1 MHEKAVHHLF
11 YAPGFIFNT
20 TTLISTSKKVVHLR
34 LYQYHCTYNILKGVA
49 LLHKMRNIGAYLCV
63 FVLLVQHAFAQQLVV
78 QDDPIAAAL
87 DSLAT
92 KKILD
97 KVYAKPSV
105 QKNKYNFAPDSVPHY
120 EDFVYENRLAKL
132 DAASPFDLQFNAT
145 VKPYIE
151 LYAIKKRNLM
161 SKILGSSQLYYP
173 MFEQIFD
180 KYNIPLELKNLAVI
194 ESALSPLARSRA
206 GASGLWQFMYPTGK
220 LYGLNVTSYIDER
233 SDPYKATIAA
243 AEYLQDL
250 YKMFN
255 DWQMVLA
262 AYNAGPGT
270 INRAIRRSGGKKT
283 YWEIR
288 PFLPLETQAYVP
300 AFIAANY
307 VMNYYPEHN
316 IYPDIPRKTYF
327 ELDTVIIKEPL
338 SFTQLAS
345 VLEVSVEEIQYFNPI
360 YKKQIIPAGGN
371 VLTMPKSVIGKFVTN
386 EEEIYAMLRKQS
398 EEQKML
404 GQTQVKEVQFT
415 YVVKPGD
422 RLSTI
427 ARKYGVTISD
437 ITTWNLVGKKG
448 LKPGRKLVLYK
459 TEKPIATKDSTVGKK
474 TDANTAQNVSQQA
487 DRKQLAENT
496 GTSSTDA
503 KETLY
508 TVKPGDYFYK
518 IAREHN
524 ISVDDLL
531 QINGLTRDSKISI
544 GQKLKLSK

>member
-1 MHEKAVHHLF
+1 M
-11 YAPGFIFNT
+11 
-20 TTLISTSKKVVHLR
+20 ISIKKKVVYLGI
-34 LYQYHCTYNILKGVA
+34 YQYHCMYNIFKELA
-49 LLHKMRNIGAYLCV
+49 LLSKMKNFFPYLIILM
-63 FVLLVQHAFAQQLVV
+63 LLTQLGFAQQLMLR
-78 QDDPIAAAL
+78 DDPIASAL

-92 KKILD
+92 QKFLD
-97 KVYAKPSV
+97 KLYAKPSAK
-105 QKNKYNFAPDSVPHY
+105 KNKYNYAPDSIPHF

-132 DAASPFDLQFNAT
+132 DAASPFDLQYNAT

-151 LYAIKKRNLM
+151 LYAIRKRVLM
-161 SKILGSSQLYYP
+161 TKILGLSQLYYP
-173 MFEQIFD
+173 MFEQVFD

-194 ESALSPLARSRA
+194 ESALSPVARSRA
-206 GASGLWQFMYPTGK
+206 GAAGLWQFMYPTGK

-233 SDPYKATIAA
+233 ADPYKATIAA

-316 IYPDIPRKTYF
+316 IYPDVPRKTYF

-338 SFTQLAS
+338 SFAQLAQ
-345 VLEVSVEEIQYFNPI
+345 VLDVTIEEIQYFNPI

-371 VLTMPKSVIGKFVTN
+371 ILTMPKSVVGKFVTN

-398 EEQKML
+398 EEQKL
-404 GQTQVKEVQFT
+404 LVQTQVKEVQIS
-415 YVVKPGD
+415 YIVKLGD
-422 RLSTI
+422 HLSTI
-427 ARKYGVTISD
+427 ARKYGVTVGD

-448 LKPGRKLVLYK
+448 LKPGRKLIIYK
-459 TEKPIATKDSTVGKK
+459 IEKPIAPKDTTTANKK
-474 TDANTAQNVSQQA
+474 TETNLAETNNQQA
-487 DRKQLAENT
+487 DKKLVAENVNT
-496 GTSSTDA
+496 GNKEA
-503 KETLY
+503 KENTY
-508 TVKPGDYFYK
+508 TVKQGDYFYK
-518 IAREHN
+518 ISREHG
-524 ISVDDLL
+524 ITVDELL
-531 QINGLTRDSKISI
+531 QLNGLTRESKISA
-544 GQKLKLSK
+544 GQVLKLRK

>member
-1 MHEKAVHHLF
+1 MK
-11 YAPGFIFNT
+11 
-20 TTLISTSKKVVHLR
+20 
-34 LYQYHCTYNILKGVA
+34 KGV
-49 LLHKMRNIGAYLCV
+49 LSILIFLTMLSGSM
-63 FVLLVQHAFAQQLVV
+63 AQQFVA

-92 KKILD
+92 KKVLD
-97 KVYAKPSV
+97 KLYAKPLSS
-105 QKNKYNFAPDSVPHY
+105 KNKFGYAPDSIPRFD
-120 EDFVYENRLAKL
+120 DFVYENRLAKL

-151 LYAIKKRNLM
+151 MYIKRRTLM
-161 SKILGSSQLYYP
+161 SRILGLSQLYYP
-173 MFEQIFD
+173 MFEEIFD

-194 ESALSPLARSRA
+194 ESALNPVARSRA
-206 GASGLWQFMYPTGK
+206 GAAGLWQFMYPTGK
-220 LYGLNVTSYIDER
+220 LYGLNVTSYIDDR
-233 SDPYKATIAA
+233 ADPYKATIAA
-243 AEYLQDL
+243 AEYLQFL

-288 PFLPLETQAYVP
+288 PYLPIETQAYVP

-316 IYPDIPRKTYF
+316 IYPDVPRKTYF

-338 SFTQLAS
+338 SFQQLAG
-345 VLEVSVEEIQYFNPI
+345 VLDVAVEEIQYFNPI

-371 VLTMPKSVIGKFVTN
+371 VLTMPKSIIGKFVTN

-404 GQTQVKEVQFT
+404 VQTQVKEIQISHT
-415 YVVKPGD
+415 VKAGE

-427 ARKYGVTISD
+427 ARKYGVSVSD

-448 LKPGRKLVLYK
+448 LRPGRKLVIYK
-459 TEKPIATKDSTVGKK
+459 AEKPIVPPKDTAKK
-474 TDANTAQNVSQQA
+474 AEPNLADKGFQA
-487 DRKQLAENT
+487 DKKLVAETTTTSPETT
-496 GTSSTDA
+496 GV
-503 KETLY
+503 KEDVY
-508 TVKPGDYFYK
+508 TVKQGDYFYK

-524 ISVDDLL
+524 ISVDELL
-531 QINGLTRDSKISI
+531 QINGLNRNSTLSA
-544 GQKLKLSK
+544 GQKLKLTK

>member
-1 MHEKAVHHLF
+1 MKSCLLSIL
-11 YAPGFIFNT
+11 IFLT
-20 TTLISTSKKVVHLR
+20 MLSGS
-34 LYQYHCTYNILKGVA
+34 
-49 LLHKMRNIGAYLCV
+49 M
-63 FVLLVQHAFAQQLVV
+63 AQQFVA
-78 QDDPIAAAL
+78 QDDPIAAAH

-92 KKILD
+92 KKVLD
-97 KVYAKPSV
+97 KLYAKPVSL
-105 QKNKYNFAPDSVPHY
+105 KNKFGYAPDSIPHFD
-120 EDFVYENRLAKL
+120 DFVYENRLAKL

-151 LYAIKKRNLM
+151 MYIKRRVLLSRM
-161 SKILGSSQLYYP
+161 LGLSQLYYP
-173 MFEQIFD
+173 MFEEIFD

-194 ESALSPLARSRA
+194 ESALNPVARSRA
-206 GASGLWQFMYPTGK
+206 GAMGLWQFMYPTGK

-233 SDPYKATIAA
+233 ADPYKATIAA
-243 AEYLQDL
+243 AEYLQFL

-255 DWQMVLA
+255 DWHMVLA
-262 AYNAGPGT
+262 AYKAGPGT

-288 PFLPLETQAYVP
+288 PYLPIETQAYVP

-307 VMNYYPEHN
+307 AMNYYPEHN
-316 IYPDIPRKTYF
+316 IYPDVPRKTYF

-338 SFTQLAS
+338 SFQQLAG
-345 VLEVSVEEIQYFNPI
+345 VLDVTTEEIQYFNPI
-360 YKKQIIPAGGN
+360 YKKQVIPAGGN

-404 GQTQVKEVQFT
+404 VQTQVKEIQIYHT
-415 YVVKPGD
+415 VKSGE

-427 ARKYGVTISD
+427 AHKYGVTIGD

-448 LKPGRKLVLYK
+448 LRPGRKLVIYK
-459 TEKPIATKDSTVGKK
+459 AEKPIAPKDTAKK
-474 TDANTAQNVSQQA
+474 TDPNLADKNAQGDKKLV
-487 DRKQLAENT
+487 AETTTTNAETT
-496 GTSSTDA
+496 GV
-503 KETLY
+503 KEDTY
-508 TVKPGDYFYK
+508 IVKPGDYFYK

-531 QINGLTRDSKISI
+531 QINGLTRKSAISA
-544 GQKLKLSK
+544 GQKLKLTK

>member
-1 MHEKAVHHLF
+1 MRSGII
-11 YAPGFIFNT
+11 Y
-20 TTLISTSKKVVHLR
+20 LI
-34 LYQYHCTYNILKGVA
+34 A
-49 LLHKMRNIGAYLCV
+49 
-63 FVLLVQHAFAQQLVV
+63 FVLLVQLGFAQQTMK
-78 QDDPIAAAL
+78 DDPIAAAL

-92 KKILD
+92 HKILD
-97 KVYAKPSV
+97 KLYAKPSA
-105 QKNKYNFAPDSVPHY
+105 QKNKYNYAADSVPRF

-161 SKILGSSQLYYP
+161 CKILGSSQLYYP

-194 ESALSPLARSRA
+194 ESALSPVARSRA
-206 GASGLWQFMYPTGK
+206 GATGLWQFMYPTGK

-233 SDPYKATIAA
+233 SDPYKATVAA

-307 VMNYYPEHN
+307 VMNYYLEHN
-316 IYPDIPRKTYF
+316 IYPDVPRKNYF

-338 SFTQLAS
+338 SFSQLAN

-371 VLTMPKSVIGKFVTN
+371 VLTMPKNVIGKFVTN
-386 EEEIYAMLRKQS
+386 EEDIYAMLHKQS
-398 EEQKML
+398 EEQKTL
-404 GQTQVKEVQFT
+404 AQTQVKEVQIT

-422 RLSTI
+422 RLSTV
-427 ARKYGVTISD
+427 ARKYGVTVSD

-459 TEKPIATKDSTVGKK
+459 TEKKPIAPKDSALVNKK
-474 TDANTAQNVSQQA
+474 NETTPNQQTS
-487 DRKQLAENT
+487 DKKRLAENT
-496 GTSSTDA
+496 TNTNTSNASI
-503 KETLY
+503 ETTY
-508 TVKPGDYFYK
+508 TVKQGDYFYK

-524 ISVDDLL
+524 ITVDDLL
-531 QINGLTRDSKISI
+531 QLNGLNRNSKISA
-544 GQKLKLSK
+544 GQILKLSK

>member
-1 MHEKAVHHLF
+1 MKNRLL
-11 YAPGFIFNT
+11 YILIFVT
-20 TTLISTSKKVVHLR
+20 MLSGS
-34 LYQYHCTYNILKGVA
+34 
-49 LLHKMRNIGAYLCV
+49 M
-63 FVLLVQHAFAQQLVV
+63 AQQFVA

-97 KVYAKPSV
+97 KLYAKPLSL
-105 QKNKYNFAPDSVPHY
+105 KNKFGYAPDSIPHFD
-120 EDFVYENRLAKL
+120 DFVYENRLAKL

-145 VKPYIE
+145 VKPYIDM
-151 LYAIKKRNLM
+151 YIKRRVLM
-161 SKILGSSQLYYP
+161 SRILGLSQLYYP
-173 MFEQIFD
+173 MFEEIFD

-194 ESALSPLARSRA
+194 ESALNPVARSRA
-206 GASGLWQFMYPTGK
+206 GAMGLWQFMYPTGK

-233 SDPYKATIAA
+233 ADPYKATVAA
-243 AEYLQDL
+243 AEYLQFL

-288 PFLPLETQAYVP
+288 PYLPIETQAYVP

-316 IYPDIPRKTYF
+316 IYPDVPRKTYF

-338 SFTQLAS
+338 SFDQLAG
-345 VLEVSVEEIQYFNPI
+345 VLDVTTEEIQYFNPI
-360 YKKQIIPAGGN
+360 YKKQVIPAGGN
-371 VLTMPKSVIGKFVTN
+371 ILTMPKNVIGKFVTN

-398 EEQKML
+398 EEQKAL
-404 GQTQVKEVQFT
+404 AQTQVKEVQIT
-415 YVVKPGD
+415 HTVKAGE

-427 ARKYGVTISD
+427 ARKYGVTVGD

-448 LKPGRKLVLYK
+448 LRPGRKLVIYK
-459 TEKPIATKDSTVGKK
+459 VEKPVVPKDSTTAKK
-474 TDANTAQNVSQQA
+474 PETNLADKNATADKKLVAETNV
-487 DRKQLAENT
+487 
-496 GTSSTDA
+496 A
-503 KETLY
+503 KTETTAVKEEIY

-531 QINGLTRDSKISI
+531 QINGLNRKSTLSA
-544 GQKLKLSK
+544 GQKLKLTK

>member
-1 MHEKAVHHLF
+1 MLSGSV
-11 YAPGFIFNT
+11 
-20 TTLISTSKKVVHLR
+20 
-34 LYQYHCTYNILKGVA
+34 
-49 LLHKMRNIGAYLCV
+49 
-63 FVLLVQHAFAQQLVV
+63 AQQFVA

-92 KKILD
+92 KKVLD
-97 KVYAKPSV
+97 KLYAKPVSL
-105 QKNKYNFAPDSVPHY
+105 KNKFGYAPDSIPHFD
-120 EDFVYENRLAKL
+120 DFIYENRLAKL

-151 LYAIKKRNLM
+151 MYIKRRVLM
-161 SKILGSSQLYYP
+161 SRILGLSQLYYP
-173 MFEQIFD
+173 MFEEIFD

-194 ESALSPLARSRA
+194 ESALNPVARSRA
-206 GASGLWQFMYPTGK
+206 GAMGLWQFMYPTGK

-233 SDPYKATIAA
+233 ADPYKATIAA
-243 AEYLQDL
+243 AEYLQFL

-288 PFLPLETQAYVP
+288 PYLPIETQAYVP

-307 VMNYYPEHN
+307 AMNYYPEHN
-316 IYPDIPRKTYF
+316 IYPDVPRKTYF

-338 SFTQLAS
+338 SFQQLAG
-345 VLEVSVEEIQYFNPI
+345 VLDVTTEEIQYFNPI
-360 YKKQIIPAGGN
+360 YKKQVIPAGGN

-386 EEEIYAMLRKQS
+386 EEEIYAMLRKQN
-398 EEQKML
+398 EEQKTL
-404 GQTQVKEVQFT
+404 VQTQIKEIQILHTVKTGE
-415 YVVKPGD
+415 

-427 ARKYGVTISD
+427 AHKYGVTVGD

-448 LKPGRKLVLYK
+448 LRPGRKLVIYK
-459 TEKPIATKDSTVGKK
+459 AEKPIAPKDTAKK
-474 TDANTAQNVSQQA
+474 TEPNLVDKNVQGDKKLVAETNTS
-487 DRKQLAENT
+487 KPET
-496 GTSSTDA
+496 TSV
-503 KETLY
+503 KEEVY
-508 TVKPGDYFYK
+508 IVKPGDYFYK

-531 QINGLTRDSKISI
+531 QMNGLTRKSAISA
-544 GQKLKLSK
+544 GQKLKLTK

>member
-1 MHEKAVHHLF
+1 MICSA
-11 YAPGFIFNT
+11 G
-20 TTLISTSKKVVHLR
+20 
-34 LYQYHCTYNILKGVA
+34 
-49 LLHKMRNIGAYLCV
+49 
-63 FVLLVQHAFAQQLVV
+63 FAQQSIM

-92 KKILD
+92 KKVLD
-97 KVYAKPSV
+97 KLYAKPLSL
-105 QKNKYNFAPDSVPHY
+105 KNKFGYAPDSIPRC

-151 LYAIKKRNLM
+151 MYAMKRRTLLAR
-161 SKILGSSQLYYP
+161 ILGLSQLYYP
-173 MFEQIFD
+173 MFEEIFD

-194 ESALSPLARSRA
+194 ESALNPTARSRA
-206 GASGLWQFMYPTGK
+206 GAMGLWQFMYPTGK

-233 SDPYKATIAA
+233 ADPYKATIAA
-243 AEYLQDL
+243 AEYLQFL

-288 PFLPLETQAYVP
+288 PYLPLETQAYVP

-316 IYPDIPRKTYF
+316 IYPDVPRKTYF
-327 ELDTVIIKEPL
+327 ELDTVVIKEPL
-338 SFTQLAS
+338 SFQQLAGI
-345 VLEVSVEEIQYFNPI
+345 LDVSIEEIQYFNPI

-371 VLTMPKSVIGKFVTN
+371 ILTMPKSVIGKFVTN
-386 EEEIYAMLRKQS
+386 EEEIYTMLRKQS

-404 GQTQVKEVQFT
+404 LQTQVKEIQISH
-415 YVVKPGD
+415 VVKPGE
-422 RLSTI
+422 RISTI
-427 ARKYGVTISD
+427 ARKYGVTVSD

-448 LKPGRKLVLYK
+448 LRPGRRLVIYK
-459 TEKPIATKDSTVGKK
+459 SEKPITPKDTAAAAKKPETNLSDKNMSGDKKLVAETTAVST
-474 TDANTAQNVSQQA
+474 D
-487 DRKQLAENT
+487 NT
-496 GTSSTDA
+496 GI
-503 KETLY
+503 KEDTY
-508 TVKPGDYFYK
+508 IVKQGDYFYK

-524 ISVDDLL
+524 ISVDNLL
-531 QINGLTRDSKISI
+531 QLNGLTKNSKLSA
-544 GQKLKLSK
+544 GQKLKLK

>member
-1 MHEKAVHHLF
+1 MR
-11 YAPGFIFNT
+11 GFI
-20 TTLISTSKKVVHLR
+20 I
-34 LYQYHCTYNILKGVA
+34 
-49 LLHKMRNIGAYLCV
+49 YLFA
-63 FVLLVQHAFAQQLVV
+63 FVLLDRLSFAQQTMH
-78 QDDPIAAAL
+78 DDPIAAAL
-87 DSLAT
+87 DSLST
-92 KKILD
+92 QKILD
-97 KVYAKPSV
+97 KLYAKPSA
-105 QKNKYNFAPDSVPHY
+105 QKNKYNYAPDSIPRF

-132 DAASPFDLQFNAT
+132 DAASPFDLQFNQT

-151 LYAIKKRNLM
+151 LYAIKKRGLM
-161 SKILGSSQLYYP
+161 CKILGSSQLYYP

-194 ESALSPLARSRA
+194 ESALSPIARSRA

-233 SDPYKATIAA
+233 SDPYKATVAA
-243 AEYLQDL
+243 AEYLKDL

-316 IYPDIPRKTYF
+316 IYPDVPRKSYF

-338 SFTQLAS
+338 SFTQLAG
-345 VLEVSVEEIQYFNPI
+345 VLDVTVEEIQFFNPV

-371 VLTMPKSVIGKFVTN
+371 VLTMPKNVIGKFVTN

-398 EEQKML
+398 EEQKTL
-404 GQTQVKEVQFT
+404 ALTQVKEVQIT
-415 YVVKPGD
+415 YIVKPGD
-422 RLSTI
+422 RLSTV
-427 ARKYGVTISD
+427 ARKYGVTVSD

-448 LKPGRKLVLYK
+448 LRPGRKLVIYK
-459 TEKPIATKDSTVGKK
+459 TEKPIVPKDSALANKK
-474 TDANTAQNVSQQA
+474 NEAAPTQQTA
-487 DRKQLAENT
+487 DKKQLAESTNT
-496 GTSSTDA
+496 NGNSSASATN
-503 KETLY
+503 ETTY

-524 ISVDDLL
+524 MSVDDLL
-531 QINGLTRDSKISI
+531 QLNGLNRNSKISA
-544 GQKLKLSK
+544 GQVLKLSK

>member
-1 MHEKAVHHLF
+1 MKNCLLSIL
-11 YAPGFIFNT
+11 IF
-20 TTLISTSKKVVHLR
+20 LSMLS
-34 LYQYHCTYNILKGVA
+34 GS
-49 LLHKMRNIGAYLCV
+49 M
-63 FVLLVQHAFAQQLVV
+63 AQQFVA

-92 KKILD
+92 KKVLD
-97 KVYAKPSV
+97 KLYAKPVSL
-105 QKNKYNFAPDSVPHY
+105 KNKFGYAPDSIPHFD
-120 EDFVYENRLAKL
+120 DFVYENRLAKL

-151 LYAIKKRNLM
+151 MYLRRRVLLSRM
-161 SKILGSSQLYYP
+161 LGLSQLYYP
-173 MFEQIFD
+173 MFEEIFD

-194 ESALSPLARSRA
+194 ESALNPVARSRA
-206 GASGLWQFMYPTGK
+206 GAMGLWQFMYPTGK

-233 SDPYKATIAA
+233 ADPYKATIAA
-243 AEYLQDL
+243 AEYLQFL

-288 PFLPLETQAYVP
+288 PYLPIETQAYVP

-307 VMNYYPEHN
+307 AMNYYPEHN
-316 IYPDIPRKTYF
+316 IYPDVPRKTYF

-338 SFTQLAS
+338 SFQQLAG
-345 VLEVSVEEIQYFNPI
+345 VLDVTTEEIQYFNPI
-360 YKKQIIPAGGN
+360 YKKQVIPAGGN

-386 EEEIYAMLRKQS
+386 EEEIYAMLRKQN
-398 EEQKML
+398 EEQKTL
-404 GQTQVKEVQFT
+404 VQTQIKEIQILHTVKTGE
-415 YVVKPGD
+415 

-427 ARKYGVTISD
+427 AHKYGVTVGD

-448 LKPGRKLVLYK
+448 LRPGRKLVIYK
-459 TEKPIATKDSTVGKK
+459 AEKPIAPKDTAKK
-474 TDANTAQNVSQQA
+474 TDPSLADKNAQGDKKLV
-487 DRKQLAENT
+487 AETTTTNAETT
-496 GTSSTDA
+496 GV
-503 KETLY
+503 KEDTY
-508 TVKPGDYFYK
+508 IVKPGDYFYK

-531 QINGLTRDSKISI
+531 QMNGLTRKSAISA
-544 GQKLKLSK
+544 GQKLKLTK

>member
-1 MHEKAVHHLF
+1 MKNCLLSIL
-11 YAPGFIFNT
+11 IF
-20 TTLISTSKKVVHLR
+20 LSMLSGSV
-34 LYQYHCTYNILKGVA
+34 
-49 LLHKMRNIGAYLCV
+49 
-63 FVLLVQHAFAQQLVV
+63 AQQFVA

-92 KKILD
+92 KKVLD
-97 KVYAKPSV
+97 KLYAKPVSL
-105 QKNKYNFAPDSVPHY
+105 KNKFGYAPDSIPHFD
-120 EDFVYENRLAKL
+120 DFIYENRLAKL

-151 LYAIKKRNLM
+151 MYIKRRVLM
-161 SKILGSSQLYYP
+161 SRILGLSQLYYP
-173 MFEQIFD
+173 MFEEIFD

-194 ESALSPLARSRA
+194 ESALNPVARSRA
-206 GASGLWQFMYPTGK
+206 GAMGLWQFMYPTGK

-233 SDPYKATIAA
+233 ADPYKATIAA
-243 AEYLQDL
+243 AEYLQFL

-288 PFLPLETQAYVP
+288 PYLPIETQAYVP

-307 VMNYYPEHN
+307 AMNYYPEHN
-316 IYPDIPRKTYF
+316 IYPDVPRKTYF

-338 SFTQLAS
+338 SFQQLAG
-345 VLEVSVEEIQYFNPI
+345 VLDVTTEEIQYFNPI
-360 YKKQIIPAGGN
+360 YKKQVIPAGGN

-386 EEEIYAMLRKQS
+386 EEEIYAMLRKQN
-398 EEQKML
+398 EEQKTL
-404 GQTQVKEVQFT
+404 VQTQIKEIQILHTVKTGE
-415 YVVKPGD
+415 

-427 ARKYGVTISD
+427 AHKYGVTVGD

-448 LKPGRKLVLYK
+448 LRPGRKLVIYK
-459 TEKPIATKDSTVGKK
+459 AEKPIAPKDTAKK
-474 TDANTAQNVSQQA
+474 TEPNLVDKNVQGDKKLVAETNTS
-487 DRKQLAENT
+487 KPET
-496 GTSSTDA
+496 TSV
-503 KETLY
+503 KEEVY
-508 TVKPGDYFYK
+508 IVKPGDYFYK

-531 QINGLTRDSKISI
+531 QMNGLTRKSAISA
-544 GQKLKLSK
+544 GQKLKLTK

>member
-1 MHEKAVHHLF
+1 M
-11 YAPGFIFNT
+11 
-20 TTLISTSKKVVHLR
+20 
-34 LYQYHCTYNILKGVA
+34 
-49 LLHKMRNIGAYLCV
+49 
-63 FVLLVQHAFAQQLVV
+63 AQQFVA

-92 KKILD
+92 KKVLD
-97 KVYAKPSV
+97 KLYAKPVSL
-105 QKNKYNFAPDSVPHY
+105 KNKFGYAPDSIPHFD
-120 EDFVYENRLAKL
+120 DFVYENRLAKL

-151 LYAIKKRNLM
+151 MYIKRRVLM
-161 SKILGSSQLYYP
+161 SRILGLSQLYYP
-173 MFEQIFD
+173 MFEEIFD

-194 ESALSPLARSRA
+194 ESALNPVARSRA
-206 GASGLWQFMYPTGK
+206 GAAGLWQFMYPTGK
-220 LYGLNVTSYIDER
+220 LYGLNVTSYIDDR
-233 SDPYKATIAA
+233 ADPYKATIAA
-243 AEYLQDL
+243 AEYLQFL

-288 PFLPLETQAYVP
+288 PYLPIETQAYVP

-316 IYPDIPRKTYF
+316 IYPDVPRKTYF

-338 SFTQLAS
+338 SFQQLAG
-345 VLEVSVEEIQYFNPI
+345 VLDVATEEIQYFNPI

-371 VLTMPKSVIGKFVTN
+371 VLTMPKSIIGKFVTN

-404 GQTQVKEVQFT
+404 VQTQVKEIQISHT
-415 YVVKPGD
+415 VKAGE

-427 ARKYGVTISD
+427 ARKYGVSVSD

-448 LKPGRKLVLYK
+448 LRPGRRLVIYK
-459 TEKPIATKDSTVGKK
+459 AEKPIAPKDTTKKAEPNLVDRNVQGDKK
-474 TDANTAQNVSQQA
+474 LVAETTAT
-487 DRKQLAENT
+487 NT
-496 GTSSTDA
+496 GTTA
-503 KETLY
+503 VKEDIY
-508 TVKPGDYFYK
+508 TVKQGDYFYK

-524 ISVDDLL
+524 ISVDELL
-531 QINGLTRDSKISI
+531 QINGLTRNSTLSA
-544 GQKLKLSK
+544 GQKLKLIK

>member
-1 MHEKAVHHLF
+1 MKNCLLSIL
-11 YAPGFIFNT
+11 IF
-20 TTLISTSKKVVHLR
+20 LSMLSGSV
-34 LYQYHCTYNILKGVA
+34 
-49 LLHKMRNIGAYLCV
+49 
-63 FVLLVQHAFAQQLVV
+63 AQQFVA

-92 KKILD
+92 KKVLD
-97 KVYAKPSV
+97 KLYAKPVSL
-105 QKNKYNFAPDSVPHY
+105 KNKFGYAPDSIPHFD
-120 EDFVYENRLAKL
+120 DFVYENRLAKL

-151 LYAIKKRNLM
+151 MYLRRRVLLSRM
-161 SKILGSSQLYYP
+161 LGLSQLYYP
-173 MFEQIFD
+173 MFEEIFD

-194 ESALSPLARSRA
+194 ESALNPVARSRA
-206 GASGLWQFMYPTGK
+206 GAMGLWQFMYPTGK

-233 SDPYKATIAA
+233 ADPYKATIAA
-243 AEYLQDL
+243 AEYLQFL

-288 PFLPLETQAYVP
+288 PYLPIETQAYVP

-307 VMNYYPEHN
+307 AMNYYPEHN
-316 IYPDIPRKTYF
+316 IYPDVPRKTYF

-338 SFTQLAS
+338 SFQQLAG
-345 VLEVSVEEIQYFNPI
+345 VLDVTTEEIQYFNPI
-360 YKKQIIPAGGN
+360 YKKQVIPAGGN

-386 EEEIYAMLRKQS
+386 EEEIYAMLRKQN
-398 EEQKML
+398 EEQKTL
-404 GQTQVKEVQFT
+404 VQTQIKEIQILHTVKTGE
-415 YVVKPGD
+415 

-427 ARKYGVTISD
+427 AHKYGVTVGD

-448 LKPGRKLVLYK
+448 LRPGRKLVIYK
-459 TEKPIATKDSTVGKK
+459 AEKPIAPKDTAKK
-474 TDANTAQNVSQQA
+474 TEPNLVDKNVQGDKKLVAETNTS
-487 DRKQLAENT
+487 KPET
-496 GTSSTDA
+496 TSV
-503 KETLY
+503 KEEVY
-508 TVKPGDYFYK
+508 IVKPGDYFYK

-531 QINGLTRDSKISI
+531 QMNGLTRKSAISA
-544 GQKLKLSK
+544 GQKLKLTK

>member
-1 MHEKAVHHLF
+1 MRNYLL
-11 YAPGFIFNT
+11 YI
-20 TTLISTSKKVVHLR
+20 LISLTIFSS
-34 LYQYHCTYNILKGVA
+34 G
-49 LLHKMRNIGAYLCV
+49 
-63 FVLLVQHAFAQQLVV
+63 FAQQFTA

-92 KKILD
+92 KKVLD
-97 KVYAKPSV
+97 KLYGKPVSF
-105 QKNKYNFAPDSVPHY
+105 KNKFGYAPDSIPHC

-145 VKPYIE
+145 VKPYLE
-151 LYAIKKRNLM
+151 MYLRRRTLVSRM
-161 SKILGSSQLYYP
+161 LGLSQLYYP
-173 MFEQIFD
+173 MFEEIFD

-194 ESALSPLARSRA
+194 ESALNPVARSRA
-206 GASGLWQFMYPTGK
+206 GAAGLWQFMYPTGK

-233 SDPYKATIAA
+233 ADPYKATIAA
-243 AEYLQDL
+243 AEYLQFL
-250 YKMFN
+250 FKMFN

-288 PFLPLETQAYVP
+288 PYLPTETQAYVP

-316 IYPDIPRKTYF
+316 IYPDVPRKTYF
-327 ELDTVIIKEPL
+327 ELDTVVIKEPL
-338 SFTQLAS
+338 SFQQLAG
-345 VLEVSVEEIQYFNPI
+345 VLDVAVEEIQYFNPI

-371 VLTMPKSVIGKFVTN
+371 ILTMPKSVIGKFVTN

-404 GQTQVKEVQFT
+404 VQTQVKEVQISH
-415 YVVKPGD
+415 VVKPGE

-427 ARKYGVTISD
+427 ARKYGVTVGD

-448 LKPGRKLVLYK
+448 LKPGRRLVIYK
-459 TEKPIATKDSTVGKK
+459 AEKPIAPKDTTASAKK
-474 TDANTAQNVSQQA
+474 PETNLADKNTTNDKKLVAETTTTSVDNTAV
-487 DRKQLAENT
+487 
-496 GTSSTDA
+496 
-503 KETLY
+503 KEESY
-508 TVKPGDYFYK
+508 TVKQGDYFYK

-531 QINGLTRDSKISI
+531 QLNGLNRNSKLSA
-544 GQKLKLSK
+544 GQKLKLK